1 MLRRRSVFVVFA
13 IAALAA
19 GVLSGAG
26 VRQGVI
32 VPLTRQIDIAPTVAR
47 LLGFTMANV
56 DGVPLAGVIVDTV
69 RPEAAVSSGR

>member
-1 MLRRRSVFVVFA
+1 MVAAILMLRRRSVFVVFA

-32 VPLTRQIDIAPTVAR
+32 VCR
-47 LLGFTMANV
+47 
-56 DGVPLAGVIVDTV
+56 
-69 RPEAAVSSGR
+69 

>member
-19 GVLSGAG
+19 GVLSGTG

-32 VPLTRQIDIAPTVAR
+32 VPL
-47 LLGFTMANV
+47 
-56 DGVPLAGVIVDTV
+56 AGVLVDTV
-69 RPEAAVSSGR
+69 RPEAAVSYGR